1 MTLHVDME
9 SLYQAFL
16 RYLPHDAFILDL
28 SCGSGRDALAF
39 RQKSYR
45 VEAIDYSRELVV
57 LASQ

>member
-45 VEAIDYSRELVV
+45 VEAIITQEN
-57 LASQ
+57 